1 MDGVRRLEHSMGRAG
16 DPILRLKS
24 PKTLSETKQALPPG
38 AVRPWVSTA
47 ARLLMLPGAYAI
59 SGTLLCIQVSVC
71 PDVHVEGPLRFV
83 PTLSSA
89 VPAKRLCRPAL
100 VAGSQ
105 ADAWRLGTRHGN
117 GPRREAHSLM
127 GECPDLAAHPGR
139 RSCLNLL
146 DDRSPPRHPAGSR
159 LFRLTPPAV
168 SPVGRFFCLEPL
180 GST

>member
-1 MDGVRRLEHSMGRAG
+1 MDGVPRLEHSMGRAG

-24 PKTLSETKQALPPG
+24 PKTLSETKQTLSG
-38 AVRPWVSTA
+38 HGSSTA

-71 PDVHVEGPLRFV
+71 PGVHVEGPLRFV
-83 PTLSSA
+83 PTLSSAA